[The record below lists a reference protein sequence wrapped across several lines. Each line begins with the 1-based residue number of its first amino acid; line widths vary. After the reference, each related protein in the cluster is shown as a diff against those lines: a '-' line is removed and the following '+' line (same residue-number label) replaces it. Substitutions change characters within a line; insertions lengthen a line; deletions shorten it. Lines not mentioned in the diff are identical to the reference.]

1 MQLYTIKLMKIF
13 SARLSELRKG
23 TKLTQRQVAEMLNI
37 KQQSYSRYEY
47 GTGEPNLETLVK
59 LAKFFEVSTD
69 YLLGLAD
76 Y

>member
-23 TKLTQRQVAEMLNI
+23 AKLTQRQVAEMLNI

-69 YLLGLAD
+69 YLLGLVD